1 MTPPQVGPDPT
12 AERVALW
19 RALHGLLDT
28 PPVFEDPLVL
38 QLLAPAP
45 DWVQR
50 PDMDP
55 QDSARARASIAAR
68 SRFVEEHLEAQ
79 AALGVTQYISL
90 GAGLDTLALRRPD
103 LAARMQIFEL
113 DLAAPQ
119 AWKQQRLRELGLPLP
134 PSLHFLPVDFEQL
147 GEAAWADLLRQG
159 IDPER
164 PTVVAALGVSMY
176 LSEQGNLQ
184 TLRRVASLAP
194 GSSLIMSFQLPT
206 DWLDPSERGDR
217 EQMLAHAREAGFP
230 FVSIFNPVHWQQ
242 LAAEAGF
249 RSAQY
254 IDTAE
259 LTARYFTGREDGLQ
273 PSSAEALLLCRTG

>member
-1 MTPPQVGPDPT
+1 MTPPQAGPDPT

-19 RALHGLLDT
+19 RALHAQLDV

-38 QLLAPAP
+38 PLLAPAP
-45 DWVQR
+45 DWVHR

-55 QDSARARASIAAR
+55 QGSARARASIAGR

-90 GAGLDTLALRRPD
+90 GAGLDTLALRRSD
-103 LAARMQIFEL
+103 LADRLQIFEL

-119 AWKQQRLRELGLPLP
+119 AWKQQRLRELGWPVP
-134 PSLHFLPVDFEQL
+134 PSLRFLPVDFEQL
-147 GEAAWADLLRQG
+147 SEAAWADLLRQG

-176 LSEQGNLQ
+176 LTERGNLQ

-217 EQMLAHAREAGFP
+217 DLTLQHTHDAGLP
-230 FVSIFNPVHWQQ
+230 WVSIFNPVHWQQ

-254 IDTAE
+254 IDAAE
-259 LTARYFTGREDGLQ
+259 LTARYFTGRADGLR
-273 PSSAEALLLCRTG
+273 PSSAEALLLCRTS